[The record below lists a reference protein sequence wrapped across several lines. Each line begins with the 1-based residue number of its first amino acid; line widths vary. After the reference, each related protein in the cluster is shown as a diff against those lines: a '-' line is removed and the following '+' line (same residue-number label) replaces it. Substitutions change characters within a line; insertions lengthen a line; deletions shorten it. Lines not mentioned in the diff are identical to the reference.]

1 MSNCK
6 NMKIKEDAAAAA
18 EDTVMI
24 RSKVSKGKV
33 DVGFNYELRCNVD
46 DLELI
51 ILRIWIGLYRATRII
66 AYSAEIERAKK
77 ILK

>member
-6 NMKIKEDAAAAA
+6 NMKIKEDAA

-33 DVGFNYELRCNVD
+33 DAGFNYELRSNVVE
-46 DLELI
+46 LELI
-51 ILRIWIGLYRATRII
+51 ILRIWNWN
-66 AYSAEIERAKK
+66 
-77 ILK
+77 

>member
-33 DVGFNYELRCNVD
+33 DVGFNYELRCT
-46 DLELI
+46 
-51 ILRIWIGLYRATRII
+51 G
-66 AYSAEIERAKK
+66 
-77 ILK
+77 